1 MDFTSQ
7 IKRLAA
13 IFGFSFLDLRVF
25 NYYKVIKLQEK
36 ELINVLCQYGWMDG
50 QHKAVH

>member
-1 MDFTSQ
+1 MDFNKPYLLTFN
-7 IKRLAA
+7 L
-13 IFGFSFLDLRVF
+13 FLDLRVF

-50 QHKAVH
+50 QHEAVH